1 MLPLPTLAYCI
12 CVPVGSQP
20 QGRRTITPEGWPSK
34 ASRHLLAR
42 IYLEL
47 MAFGVERVRDWAPHA
62 RERPVEIPKVSVSL
76 GGESD
81 GAEARGSP

>member
-1 MLPLPTLAYCI
+1 MLPLPTPAYCI

-47 MAFGVERVRDWAPHA
+47 MAFGVERVRDWAPT
-62 RERPVEIPKVSVSL
+62 L
-76 GGESD
+76 ES
-81 GAEARGSP
+81 AQWRSRRYQFL